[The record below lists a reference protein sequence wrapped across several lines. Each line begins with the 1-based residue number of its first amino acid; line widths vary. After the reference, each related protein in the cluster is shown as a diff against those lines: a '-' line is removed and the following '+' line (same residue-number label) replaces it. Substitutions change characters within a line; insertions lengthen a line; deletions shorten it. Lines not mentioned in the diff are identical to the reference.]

1 MACRSVSAQSSA
13 RTTSPHG
20 QGTVALLA
28 ASRGLRS
35 RLSRVGSYHLGSL
48 ESVYCCFG
56 EGGESIHRFVGDL
69 VQPLG
74 GSTDSEWRYFED
86 LLRVELS
93 DSVGG
98 CPMRKGCWQGT
109 KPAIGSW
116 ERCLAGLLRRNH
128 SGLLCSIPMC
138 RNLATLPLV
147 GAGTG
152 WS

>member
-35 RLSRVGSYHLGSL
+35 RLSQVA
-48 ESVYCCFG
+48 
-56 EGGESIHRFVGDL
+56 
-69 VQPLG
+69 
-74 GSTDSEWRYFED
+74 DSEWRYFED

-93 DSVGG
+93 DLVSGR
-98 CPMRKGCWQGT
+98 PMRKGRWQGT

-116 ERCLAGLLRRNH
+116 ERCPAGPLRQNH

-152 WS
+152 RS

>member
-1 MACRSVSAQSSA
+1 MACRLVSAQSSA
-13 RTTSPHG
+13 GTTSPHS

-98 CPMRKGCWQGT
+98 HPMRKGCRQGT

-116 ERCLAGLLRRNH
+116 ERCPAGLLCRNH

-138 RNLATLPLV
+138 
-147 GAGTG
+147 
-152 WS
+152 